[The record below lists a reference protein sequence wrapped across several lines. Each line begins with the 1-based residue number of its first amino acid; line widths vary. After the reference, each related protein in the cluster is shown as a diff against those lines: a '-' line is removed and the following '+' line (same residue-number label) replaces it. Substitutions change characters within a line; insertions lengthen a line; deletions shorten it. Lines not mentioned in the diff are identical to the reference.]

1 VRKVLP
7 VGWWLVWC
15 RRNALLTS
23 WLTSQPNKL
32 NKAHGGSCVCTHEVV
47 DWMCIPPFYFE
58 PISMFKALSL
68 CQQIKLTLLGKKEM
82 KALHFTEYFH
92 S

>member
-1 VRKVLP
+1 VLVRCERKI
-7 VGWWLVWC
+7 
-15 RRNALLTS
+15 LLTG

-32 NKAHGGSCVCTHEVV
+32 NKAHGGPCVCTHEVV

-58 PISMFKALSL
+58 SISMFKALSS
-68 CQQIKLTLLGKKEM
+68 CQQIKLTLLHEKEM
-82 KALHFTEYFH
+82 KAIHFTEYFH